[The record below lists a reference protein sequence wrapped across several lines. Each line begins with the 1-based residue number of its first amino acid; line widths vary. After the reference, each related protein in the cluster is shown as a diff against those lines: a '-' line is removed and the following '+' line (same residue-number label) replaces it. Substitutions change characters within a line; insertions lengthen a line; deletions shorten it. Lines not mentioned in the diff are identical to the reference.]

1 LAKLTAK
8 GVTQVEAANE
18 ALGAVSFGMGGI
30 DDATADRI
38 ADDLRTVRRGVGDP
52 G

>member
-1 LAKLTAK
+1 
-8 GVTQVEAANE
+8 
-18 ALGAVSFGMGGI
+18 MGGI